1 MTLKDF
7 INEAM
12 DLAQILLNRG
22 DHNGYRQCMEM
33 IADAIYETLEATY
46 EIAEAHDEVTEA

>member
-22 DHNGYRQCMEM
+22 DHNGYRQCMEL
-33 IADAIYETLEATY
+33 IADTIYETLEETY